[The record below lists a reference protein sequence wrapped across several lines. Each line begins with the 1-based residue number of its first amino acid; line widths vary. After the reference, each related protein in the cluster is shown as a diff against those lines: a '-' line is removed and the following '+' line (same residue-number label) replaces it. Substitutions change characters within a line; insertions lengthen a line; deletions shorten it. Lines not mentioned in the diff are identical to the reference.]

1 MPASPDME
9 SILQQKMEQF
19 RLDPDPA
26 DWQAIEDRL
35 HPKKRRRF
43 FWWIFP
49 LAGAM
54 FIGGYIYLAEQQGS
68 KAKDQ
73 PDKQVTTQQRNN
85 LTTQPDNNLTD
96 QQPNNLT
103 TQPDNNLTTQQISKG
118 KANASETTI
127 SMDQEK
133 SIDQKK
139 PVANKTPQRT
149 KQSIPEVQVP
159 DEDQTLVWHI
169 ASVDM
174 DRWRPALD
182 IPTTIAYHSAAQAVV
197 PKTVV
202 IDSALAPK
210 KIPNKSTHNDKGWYL
225 GAYAGLGRNHPFEP
239 IGGTKAMDLNT
250 NSGSG
255 GFTSISQGTVSWKP
269 GHHANLGLLFQKKNP
284 KTELSFGLGIQSN
297 GWSQTYTIY
306 KDSILQNGT
315 LFSRATVA
323 NPTVKYQQLA
333 VEVPLLIGF
342 KLGGKQNNSWWIHTG
357 LNNALVMRLQGKS
370 NANTQ
375 TSAPIPGASASSA
388 DSLLQLNKRSY
399 LAQWQ
404 LGITYNHS
412 GAKQHW
418 QLRPYLQYGLNS
430 VSKSGEPDVNLF
442 QWGLQW
448 SYYFKKLK

>member
-1 MPASPDME
+1 ME

-26 DWQAIEDRL
+26 DWQAIEERL

-49 LAGAM
+49 LAGAIL
-54 FIGGYIYLAEQQGS
+54 IGGMYYL
-68 KAKDQ
+68 
-73 PDKQVTTQQRNN
+73 TTQQRSSS
-85 LTTQPDNNLTD
+85 
-96 QQPNNLT
+96 
-103 TQPDNNLTTQQISKG
+103 TTQQLSNSTTQQPSNPTTQQLSNLTEQQKSSK
-118 KANASETTI
+118 KLVSSETTV
-127 SMDQEK
+127 SAVHRK
-133 SIDQKK
+133 SID
-139 PVANKTPQRT
+139 KTNRFAKTTTQEI
-149 KQSIPEVQVP
+149 KQSVPVVQMP
-159 DEDQTLVWHI
+159 DEDQVSARHLAT
-169 ASVDM
+169 VDM

-182 IPTTIAYHSAAQAVV
+182 IPSSIAYTSALQNTSSKSVV
-197 PKTVV
+197 M
-202 IDSALAPK
+202 DSALAPK

-225 GAYAGLGRNHPFEP
+225 GAYVGLGRNHPFEP
-239 IGGTKAMDLNT
+239 IGGTKAMDLNSSAG
-250 NSGSG
+250 NG
-255 GFTSISQGTVSWKP
+255 GFSTFTQGTANWRP
-269 GHHANLGLLFQKKNP
+269 GHHANLGLIVQKKNK
-284 KTELSFGLGIQSN
+284 KTELSFGLGLQSN

-315 LFSRATVA
+315 LFSRSTVA

-333 VEVPLLIGF
+333 LELPLLIGF

-357 LNNALVMRLQGKS
+357 LNNALVMNLRGNS

-375 TSAPIPGASASSA
+375 VSTPIPGASASVA
-388 DSLLQLNKRSY
+388 DSLLQSNKRSY

-418 QLRPYLQYGLNS
+418 QLRPYLQYGLQS

-448 SYYFKKLK
+448 RYYFKKLK